1 MELITEPNIQN
12 KKNIKKQF
20 SRVGRYMLDREILM
34 LVGSVVIIFIFL
46 IYKYISN
53 KGLSGSDIDK
63 YFKDIVTNP
72 LGSIGTVLCGF
83 LPINYFI
90 KKNIG
95 KQCIINENKKFS
107 IKTVMIFFVLL
118 LGINCSCG
126 LISKLMEF
134 ILNDFGF
141 TMKESETMLEG
152 LNFPYMFIYVA
163 IIGPIIEELTY
174 RGMVLRFLDKFDK
187 GVAIVGSGVLFGL
200 MHGNFYQIFMAIGIG
215 IFLGYIAEEYSIKL
229 TILLHIINN
238 TVSFGIDN
246 LIEYLGNS
254 NIVRLAIN
262 GGIIVITI
270 LTLIILSVKN
280 KEKIAEAFNKYKAEK
295 SMCLYFFS
303 RVSIILV
310 IIVNLVEACS
320 QISKL

>member
-1 MELITEPNIQN
+1 
-12 KKNIKKQF
+12 
-20 SRVGRYMLDREILM
+20 
-34 LVGSVVIIFIFL
+34 
-46 IYKYISN
+46 
-53 KGLSGSDIDK
+53 
-63 YFKDIVTNP
+63 
-72 LGSIGTVLCGF
+72 
-83 LPINYFI
+83 
-90 KKNIG
+90 
-95 KQCIINENKKFS
+95 
-107 IKTVMIFFVLL
+107 
-118 LGINCSCG
+118 
-126 LISKLMEF
+126 
-134 ILNDFGF
+134 
-141 TMKESETMLEG
+141 MLEG
-152 LNFPYMFIYVA
+152 INFPYMFIYVA

-280 KEKIAEAFNKYKAEK
+280 KEKIAEAFNKYNAEK